1 MATHVTETT
10 AVLEHHM
17 RALLSGDLEAILD
30 DYTEESVVISRDGA
44 FKGRAAIRSFFERGV
59 SSLFKPGTY
68 ELFLDART
76 IEGDVAQIVWHAK
89 CDEADI
95 VHGVDTFVMHSGKIA
110 VQTYAGKVEP
120 H

>member
-30 DYTEESVVISRDGA
+30 DYTEDSVLISPDGA
-44 FKGRAAIRSFFERGV
+44 FKGRRAIRTLFERFV
-59 SSLFKPGTY
+59 SGLFKPGTY
-68 ELFLDART
+68 EIFVDART
-76 IEGDVAQIVWHAK
+76 LEGDVALIVWHAK
-89 CDEADI
+89 CAGADI
-95 VHGVDTFVMHSGKIA
+95 VHGVDTFVVHSGKIA
-110 VQTYAGKVEP
+110 VQTYAGKIEP